1 MMNTKN
7 IMLNERAA
15 KETRLIKST
24 SKRQITI
31 PKSFF
36 GLLAIEDGVT
46 FVAQVNE
53 SGIFL
58 KPQSTKKQSIRDQ
71 DREHIIRQV
80 FREGNSEEEI
90 IEELNYRL
98 KKYDEF
104 IARRVQ
110 EFDNDIADS
119 YDGTGDEPEVE
130 SFNGLDIFIHEEAGA
145 SLKES

>member
-1 MMNTKN
+1 MNNNN
-7 IMLNERAA
+7 IMLIERAA

-36 GLLAIEDGVT
+36 EILAIEDGVT

-53 SGIFL
+53 NGIFL
-58 KPQSTKKQSIRDQ
+58 KPQSIMKQSIRDQ
-71 DREHIIRQV
+71 DREHIIRQI
-80 FREGNSEEEI
+80 FREGYSEEEI

-104 IARRVQ
+104 IAHRVQ

-130 SFNGLDIFIHEEAGA
+130 SFNGLDIFFHEEAGA
-145 SLKES
+145 SHKEP